1 MKPEIMETLSRI
13 TEEEQSLL
21 DGGIPL
27 HRDLYSRSSK
37 FLIEKKLLSS
47 HVYGSANSPL
57 LLRTHTRF
65 SDFPPHSHDY
75 IELMYV
81 CSGQITHVI
90 GNSEIVLSSGDILML
105 GRSTVHA
112 VRRSEIG
119 DIGINMIISYDFF
132 NALCNR
138 LRNSTHPSN
147 KSLTMLTRADEN
159 TYCVFH
165 TQGFPEIENLL
176 ENMMIP
182 LLTKKSKSSSVLQM
196 EFELMSAYL
205 ATLPSRQSEYQSNE
219 SHTEKQ
225 IRELNDYIETCY
237 QRATLTDLADKLGI
251 SPAYLCRWIRKYYGV
266 TFKQLLSQKRFSV
279 ATDLLLTTSIPIH
292 QIIDTVGYENS
303 SYFHKEFKK
312 RYGRTP
318 KSVRDEAKSQSN

>member
-1 MKPEIMETLSRI
+1 MKQEIMEMLSRI
-13 TEEEQSLL
+13 TEEEEVLME
-21 DGGIPL
+21 GGVPL

-37 FLIEKKLLSS
+37 FMIEKKLLSS
-47 HVYGSANSPL
+47 HVYGNTNSPI

-90 GNSEIVLSSGDILML
+90 GGHEIILSRGDILML

-112 VRRSEIG
+112 VRRSDIC
-119 DIGINMIISYDFF
+119 DIGINIIISYDFF

-138 LRNSTHPSN
+138 LNSAHPFD
-147 KSLTMLTRADEN
+147 KSLTLLTRSDEN

-165 TQGFPEIENLL
+165 TDGVQEIENLL
-176 ENMMIP
+176 ENMILP
-182 LLTKKSKSSSVLQM
+182 LLTGTSKSASVLQM

-205 ATLPSRQSEYQSNE
+205 SALPGSQAEYQSNA

-237 QRATLTDLADKLGI
+237 QHATLTDLAEKLGF
-251 SPAYLCRWIRKYYGV
+251 SPAYLCRWIRKYYGA

-292 QIIDTVGYENS
+292 RIIDTVGYENS

-318 KSVRDEAKSQSN
+318 KAVREEAKAQKS